1 MAKQIK
7 KARILF
13 LEPYARSL
21 VDYLRGLR
29 LDPASLYS
37 AERVA
42 SIESIRAH
50 VAPPFDE
57 WIAMVERA
65 IDATGDPD
73 LALKVGDN
81 LKPQHLGVLGFIV
94 MSCDTVEEAE
104 MQVQRY
110 GRLAGER
117 DLYKLA
123 HKSDKVELHLT
134 WRYGRT
140 APPIMEQ
147 LTLAARMRASR
158 WITQRSD
165 LRWDACFQMKRP
177 ADTRAFARVFG
188 GKVHFGQSCTKLVA
202 PLADIQMPLPMANRE
217 TREYVARQAEALLK
231 ELGDQP
237 ELVRQLSTVLGNGLS
252 MGHIS
257 LKHAAVSLQ
266 CSTRTL
272 RRRLADE
279 GCSFQQV
286 LDQVRR
292 STAERYLREP
302 DASLA
307 DVAFMLGYS
316 EQSTF
321 QQAFKRW
328 SGITP
333 GKFRAGVSAPKRP
346 RSGQARS
353 IASRKSMMPKT
364 RDS

>member
-1 MAKQIK
+1 MAQQIK

-21 VDYLRGLR
+21 VDYLRGLG
-29 LDPASLYS
+29 LAPVSLYS

-57 WIAMVERA
+57 WISMVEQA
-65 IDATGDPD
+65 IDATGDRD

-117 DLYKLA
+117 DLYKLV
-123 HKSDKVELHLT
+123 HKGSKMELHLT
-134 WRYGRT
+134 WRYGLT

-165 LRWDACFQMKRP
+165 LCWDAYFQMKRP
-177 ADTRAFARVFG
+177 ADVRSYTRVFG
-188 GKVHFGQSCTKLVA
+188 GKVHFGQPCTKLVA
-202 PLADIQMPLPMANRE
+202 PLSDIQMPLPMANRE
-217 TREYVARQAEALLK
+217 TREFVARQAEALLK

-237 ELVRQLSTVLGNGLS
+237 EFVRQLSTVLGNGLS
-252 MGHIS
+252 MGHVS
-257 LKHAAVSLQ
+257 LKHAAAALQ

-272 RRRLADE
+272 RRRLADCD
-279 GCSFQQV
+279 CSFQQV

-302 DASLA
+302 NASLA

-333 GKFRAGVSAPKRP
+333 GKFRAGASGPKRK
-346 RSGQARS
+346 QALRA
-353 IASRKSMMPKT
+353 ASRKSVI
-364 RDS
+364 RG

>member
-1 MAKQIK
+1 MAKPLK
-7 KARILF
+7 KARVLF

-21 VDYLRGLR
+21 LDYLLGLG
-29 LDPASLYS
+29 LDPSSLYS
-37 AERVA
+37 AERIT
-42 SIESIRAH
+42 SIKSMSAH
-50 VAPPFDE
+50 VAPPFEE
-57 WIAMVERA
+57 WLTMIARA
-65 IDATGDPD
+65 IDATRDRD

-117 DLYKLA
+117 DLYKLV
-123 HKSDKVELHLT
+123 HKGSKMELHLT
-134 WRYGRT
+134 WRHGLT

-165 LRWDACFQMKRP
+165 LRWDAYFQMKRP
-177 ADTRAFARVFG
+177 ADVRSYTRVFG
-188 GKVHFGQSCTKLVA
+188 GKVHFGQPCTKLVA

-217 TREYVARQAEALLK
+217 TRDFVARQAEALLK

-237 ELVRQLSTVLGNGLS
+237 EFVRQLSIVLGNGLS
-252 MGHIS
+252 MGHVS
-257 LKHAAVSLQ
+257 LTHAAASLQ

-272 RRRLADE
+272 RRRLADY
-279 GCSFQQV
+279 GCSFQQI

-302 DASLA
+302 NASLS

-333 GKFRAGVSAPKRP
+333 GKFRAGVAVTKRKRTP
-346 RSGQARS
+346 RTADRKPAVSVASGA
-353 IASRKSMMPKT
+353 K
-364 RDS
+364 